1 MSACEIRA
9 GIVRGR
15 WGFDAYV
22 HNWRKIRENETPG
35 GKGMRTHDELAGVR
49 KEQLANLETLWPEIG
64 VESSRELVVAHG
76 PLRCRSTKVIRGCLS
91 DRVNV

>member
-1 MSACEIRA
+1 MPTCTIGAKLGRLKH
-9 GIVRGR
+9 RGK
-15 WGFDAYV
+15 D
-22 HNWRKIRENETPG
+22 K
-35 GKGMRTHDELAGVR
+35 RTHDELAGVC